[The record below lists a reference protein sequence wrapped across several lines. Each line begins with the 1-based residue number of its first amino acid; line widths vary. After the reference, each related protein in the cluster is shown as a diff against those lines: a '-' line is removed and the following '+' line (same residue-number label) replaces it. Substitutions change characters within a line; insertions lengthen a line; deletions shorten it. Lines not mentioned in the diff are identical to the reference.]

1 MPQDNEPVSF
11 SPISE
16 VLEDL
21 RQGKMIVLVDDEDR
35 ENEGDLV
42 CAAEK
47 TTPEIINFMAKYG
60 RGLIC
65 LPMNNLYCDR
75 LGLYPQSSEN
85 TAQLQTAF
93 TVSIDAAQGISTGI
107 SAPDRAQTILTAI
120 GDDAKAHDLA
130 RPGHIF
136 PLRAKDGGV
145 LVRVGQTE
153 GAVDLTTLAG
163 MKPAGVICEIMND
176 DGSMARVPD
185 LLPFC
190 QKHDLKITSV
200 AKLVEYRMQ
209 RESQIKRVER
219 VHLPTPYGEF
229 QLIGYDSITSN
240 EPHLAL
246 CKGTVGDLDDKGIP
260 VVHDSPV
267 LIRVHSECLTGDLF
281 HSQRCECGDQLVR
294 SMELI
299 EKAGQGALI
308 YLRQEGRGI
317 GLANKLRAYKLQEQG
332 LDTVDANL
340 KLGFAADK
348 RDYGIGA
355 QICRDLGI
363 RSARILTNNPK
374 KVSRLEVY
382 GIEVA
387 EQIPIIAKPCAH
399 NINYLRTKKSRFG
412 HMLDEDL

>member
-1 MPQDNEPVSF
+1 MPQDTKPVCF
-11 SPISE
+11 STIPE

-21 RQGKMIVLVDDEDR
+21 RSGKMIVLVDDEDR

-42 CAAEK
+42 CIAEE
-47 TTPEIINFMAKYG
+47 TTPEIINFMAKHG

-65 LPMNNLYCDR
+65 LPMASEYCDR
-75 LGLYPQSSEN
+75 LGLYPQSPEN

-93 TVSIDAAQGISTGI
+93 TVSIDAGQGISTGI
-107 SAPDRAQTILTAI
+107 SAADRAHTIQVAI
-120 GDDAKAHDLA
+120 ADGTKGHQLAK
-130 RPGHIF
+130 PGHIF
-136 PLRAKDGGV
+136 PLRAKNGGV
-145 LVRVGQTE
+145 LVRIGQTE
-153 GAVDLTTLAG
+153 GAVDLAVLAG
-163 MKPAGVICEIMND
+163 KKPAGVICEIMND

-185 LLPFC
+185 LVRFC
-190 QKHDLKITSV
+190 KTHNLKITSV

-209 RESQIKRVER
+209 RESQIKRVES
-219 VHLPTPYGEF
+219 VDLPTAYGDF
-229 QLIGYDSITSN
+229 KLIGYESITSA

-246 CKGTVGDLDDKGIP
+246 CKGSIGELDDQGNPIE
-260 VVHDSPV
+260 HDESV

-281 HSQRCECGDQLVR
+281 HSQRCECGDQLIR
-294 SMELI
+294 AMEMI
-299 EKAGQGALI
+299 EKADKGALI

-387 EQIPIIAKPCAH
+387 KQIPIIAEPCSH

-412 HMLDEDL
+412 HMLDEDM